1 MLERVGKVARIL
13 RGIWPR
19 GKTHCSPTTEL
30 GRRGEEAAARL
41 LKDKGYKILERNFR
55 VRQGE
60 IDLVVFRDGVLAF
73 VEVRAQTEPAMI
85 DPLRTITRG
94 KQRRVIKAAQTYLT
108 VKKFRSADVAPRFD
122 VVSVLFDRAGWPVET
137 KHVEGA
143 FQVSPKGFS

>member
-1 MLERVGKVARIL
+1 MLERVGKVAGIL
-13 RGIWPR
+13 KGIWPT
-19 GKTHCSPTTEL
+19 GKTHRSPTTEL
-30 GRRGEEAAARL
+30 GRRGEATAARL

-108 VKKFRSADVAPRFD
+108 VRKFRSADVAPRFD
-122 VVSVLFDRAGWPVET
+122 VVTVLFDRAGRPVRTE
-137 KHVEGA
+137 HVEGA